1 MEAAYEQLLGQGIL
15 GVFLVLVIV
24 YHLKT
29 VKDLKQEM
37 KEANQV
43 HAEQIAAKDKMI
55 EEKNDKIHELGIN
68 AVTAVKDFT
77 NAIKGI

>member
-1 MEAAYEQLLGQGIL
+1 M
-15 GVFLVLVIV
+15 VIV